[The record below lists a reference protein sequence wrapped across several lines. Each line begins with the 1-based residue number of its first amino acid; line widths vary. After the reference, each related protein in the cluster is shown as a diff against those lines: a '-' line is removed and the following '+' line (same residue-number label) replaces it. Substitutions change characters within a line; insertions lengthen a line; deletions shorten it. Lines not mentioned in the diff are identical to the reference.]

1 MTVDQLLLVA
11 GAFFLGGVLKGAT
24 GAGAPFLAVPVMAIV
39 VDVPF
44 AVAVFLVPNIV
55 SNSWQAWRFRMHL
68 PDRGFVFGFAGA
80 GLAGAAL
87 GTVALAGFSSR
98 ALTTAVALVV
108 LVYVLFRLARPGWV
122 LAPASARLLVVP
134 AGLVGG
140 FFQGATGLSGPVS
153 VTFMSAVGL
162 PRPQFIV
169 TMSLFFLAMAL
180 SQLPAQLALGVMTAE
195 RLGFSALAVVPL
207 LLGVPVGDALGRRV
221 SHGAFDRIIMA
232 VLTLLAIRLLLHGL
246 FP

>member
-1 MTVDQLLLVA
+1 
-11 GAFFLGGVLKGAT
+11 
-24 GAGAPFLAVPVMAIV
+24 
-39 VDVPF
+39 
-44 AVAVFLVPNIV
+44 
-55 SNSWQAWRFRMHL
+55 
-68 PDRGFVFGFAGA
+68 
-80 GLAGAAL
+80 
-87 GTVALAGFSSR
+87 
-98 ALTTAVALVV
+98 V

-140 FFQGATGLSGPVS
+140 VFQGATGLSGPVS

-162 PRPQFIV
+162 LRPQFIV